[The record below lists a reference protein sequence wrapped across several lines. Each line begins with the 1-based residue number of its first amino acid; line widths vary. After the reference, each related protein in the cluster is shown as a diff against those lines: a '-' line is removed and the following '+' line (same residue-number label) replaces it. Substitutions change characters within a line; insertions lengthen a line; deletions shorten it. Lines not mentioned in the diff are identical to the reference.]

1 VLYCFNVCDF
11 YLNVLMFN
19 VMEINALQ
27 SVRLFGLWDQP
38 RSVVS
43 WDDLKAFGHSWRM
56 LRTQYEFSATDLKT
70 IQPDK
75 AEWILRGQ
83 LTLHDLP
90 DMLVFPINPYTDMGA
105 DIGEVW
111 SMGWP
116 VELQVMMGV
125 TYGQMHTRGL
135 TPQIMSYF
143 NFPLSQWQALQFTQS
158 DAEKLHEHEV
168 QDIFS
173 ISKPELLTITQ
184 EIV

>member
-1 VLYCFNVCDF
+1 
-11 YLNVLMFN
+11 MQP
-19 VMEINALQ
+19 MEINALQ
-27 SVRLFGLWDQP
+27 SIRLFGLWEQP
-38 RSVVS
+38 RHIVN
-43 WDDLKAFGHSWRM
+43 WDDLKALRHSWRT
-56 LRTQYEFSATDLKT
+56 LRTQYEFSAMDLQC

-111 SMGWP
+111 SMRWP

-125 TYGQMHTRGL
+125 TYSHMHSRGM

-143 NFPLSQWQALQFTQS
+143 NFPLSQWQALQFLQR
-158 DAEKLHEHEV
+158 DADKLAEHEV
-168 QDIFS
+168 QEIFS
-173 ISKPELLTITQ
+173 ISKAELLAITQ
-184 EIV
+184 EVP